1 MWLLLIVCSLCSAMQ
16 VIEHSNHGA
25 MHMENVVRPESTW
38 LIVARN
44 DQTHIDS
51 EEDVAYLLTTI
62 KEHLKTDECMLHLS
76 KHSPRLIILVIHCPL
91 NIMYSGGDDK
101 LEVPSLVSTVPYL
114 YNLFGRASVMIER
127 NNVVSVSPGAGNAQ
141 PTVRRQREEEGR
153 KRLHSNEAVQIDAA
167 WHLDR
172 IDRRFLPLSGEYMY
186 ASDGE
191 DVDVYVLDTG
201 IRTTHEQFQ
210 GRAVFLYNAVRDNVD
225 TDCNGHGTHVAGI
238 VGSHHYGVAKKAQLF
253 SVKVLGCDGEGTIDG
268 ILEGADVIMNTA
280 SQRAGRRG
288 VINLSLGGDKSAV
301 IDNMVAALKASG
313 LVVVLAAGNSGKDAC
328 DFSPSGAGRNNN
340 VLTVGASDIADKR
353 PQWSNHGKCVSITA
367 PGAAITST
375 WFTSDTS
382 INTISGTSMAAP
394 VVTGVAAMILQQNN
408 ALSVAE
414 VNAMIVQWATPGVV
428 DGASNQGGGSSL
440 LYSLINASRASTG
453 RPTRPVVTNPP
464 VRRSPGRPALTNP
477 AHSGARENSV
487 ATSILCVSF
496 TLLWFLCML

>member
-1 MWLLLIVCSLCSAMQ
+1 MQ

-25 MHMENVVRPESTW
+25 MHMDNIVRPESTW

-44 DQTHIDS
+44 DKTHIDS
-51 EEDVAYLLTTI
+51 EEDVAYLLTII
-62 KEHLKTDECMLHLS
+62 KEHLKADECMLHLS

-91 NIMYSGGDDK
+91 NIMYDGGSDDK

-127 NNVVSVSPGAGNAQ
+127 NNVVSVSPGATNTQ
-141 PTVRRQREEEGR
+141 PTGRRQREEGR
-153 KRLHSNEAVQIDAA
+153 KRLHTNEAVQVDAA

-172 IDRRFLPLSGEYMY
+172 IDRRFLPLSGDYIY

-210 GRAVFLYNAVRDNVD
+210 GRAAFLYNAVRGDVD

-238 VGSHHYGVAKKAQLF
+238 IGSHHYGVAKKAQLF
-253 SVKVLGCDGEGTIDG
+253 SVKVLDCDGEGTIDG
-268 ILEGADVIMNTA
+268 ILEGADVILNTA
-280 SQRAGRRG
+280 SQRPGRRG

-301 IDNMVAALKASG
+301 IDLMVSVFKASG

-353 PQWSNHGKCVSITA
+353 PQWSNYGECVSITA

-394 VVTGVAAMILQQNN
+394 VVAGVVAMILQQNSV
-408 ALSVAE
+408 LSVSE

-440 LYSLINASRASTG
+440 LYSLINASRVSTG

-464 VRRSPGRPALTNP
+464 PRRIPAIPIVTNP
-477 AHSGARENSV
+477 PHSGASENSV